1 MHNSPL
7 RYPGGKSRLSKWI
20 LEIMQDNNIS
30 NAYAEP
36 YAGGAGIAL
45 NLLLGGYVKK
55 IFINDIDRAIYAIW
69 YLILNDSENF
79 IRAIYDVKINID
91 EWKKQKTILQN
102 SDGFDDFKVG
112 FAAFFLNRTNVS
124 GIIKGGP
131 IGGIL
136 QKGNYKL
143 DARFNKQALI
153 NKIQNISS
161 NSSRIFLYNLDAC
174 EFVKK
179 IDKKIGQKS
188 LIYLDPPYV
197 KKGRELYMN
206 FYNEQDHITIFNTI
220 KNLKK
225 PWIVSYD
232 NSDFIK
238 NLYSDYKGFDFSFRY
253 FTGTSQKSFGTELM
267 FYANINIK
275 NKF

>member
-102 SDGFDDFKVG
+102 SDDFDDFKVG